1 MCSEKGKNIKL
12 FGLEITTTITT
23 VMFRK
28 DYRRKIKKAN
38 PWTEDEQIAFLKGLK
53 LHGKGNW
60 ANIAKDFLPN
70 RISTQ
75 IGSHSQ
81 KHFMRLDVNS
91 NERKQHKKSSIFDIH
106 LEKIEDIE
114 HAIVPLENNQES
126 LYVPIFLPNFNLTE
140 RIQAPKVTPVT
151 WVYMYPYHQYTSTS
165 ASATLLLHS
174 ISRSLGFLLL
184 RLRMIWS

>member
-12 FGLEITTTITT
+12 FGLKITTTITT

-28 DYRRKIKKAN
+28 DCRRKIKKAN

-60 ANIAKDFLPN
+60 AKIAKDFFPN
-70 RISTQ
+70 ITSTQ
-75 IGSHSQ
+75 IANHSQ
-81 KHFMRLDVNS
+81 KHFMRLDANS
-91 NERKQHKKSSIFDIH
+91 NERKHHKKSSVFDIH

-126 LYVPIFLPNFNLTE
+126 LHVPIFLPNFNLTE
-140 RIQAPKVTPVT
+140 RIQAPKVKPVT
-151 WVYMYPYHQYTSTS
+151 WVYMYPYH
-165 ASATLLLHS
+165 
-174 ISRSLGFLLL
+174 
-184 RLRMIWS
+184 